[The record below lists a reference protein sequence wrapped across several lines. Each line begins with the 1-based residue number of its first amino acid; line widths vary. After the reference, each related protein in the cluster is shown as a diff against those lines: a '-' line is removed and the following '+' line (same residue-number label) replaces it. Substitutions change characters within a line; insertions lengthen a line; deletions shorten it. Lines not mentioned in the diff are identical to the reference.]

1 MPLSETRRIKQR
13 KPHEQPCACDG
24 GHKPHT
30 LPQAS
35 CDSGSQCAPCTMRA
49 ARLDPLVTPAFAL
62 PRREME
68 FVDHIIAIRMPALN
82 QQRNAPR
89 QQSIFAAQSLKLRQ
103 IGRSQSCKPHKP
115 AKRGDSIRIRQHS
128 AARRDHDGIEYD
140 WARQFRQTVRHR
152 MRSLGIANH
161 TDFDCVHANVAD
173 DGADLIHDH
182 LRRNHVH
189 RIDPKRILR
198 GNRGD
203 RRHCMPPKHGDGFNV
218 RLNSRPAAAVGASD
232 NQNASGSAFVH
243 QDAAALTA
251 SHMLSTMRST

>member
-1 MPLSETRRIKQR
+1 MTPWRL
-13 KPHEQPCACDG
+13 
-24 GHKPHT
+24 
-30 LPQAS
+30 AS
-35 CDSGSQCAPCTMRA
+35 A
-49 ARLDPLVTPAFAL
+49 ARLDPLVTPVFAL
-62 PRREME
+62 TRREVE
-68 FVDHIIAIRMPALN
+68 FVDDIIAIRMPTLN

-89 QQSIFAAQSLKLRQ
+89 QQSIFATQSLKLRQ

-115 AKRGDSIRIRQHS
+115 FKSSDGIPIRQHS
-128 AARRDHDGIEYD
+128 SAGRDHDGIEYD

-161 TDFDCVHANVAD
+161 TDFYCVHANVAD

-182 LRRNHVH
+182 LRRYHVH

-218 RLNSRPAAAVGASD
+218 RLNSRPAAAVGPAQRSGRWGD
-232 NQNASGSAFVH
+232 CRHYEHASGSLNRRADLDRH
-243 QDAAALTA
+243 
-251 SHMLSTMRST
+251 